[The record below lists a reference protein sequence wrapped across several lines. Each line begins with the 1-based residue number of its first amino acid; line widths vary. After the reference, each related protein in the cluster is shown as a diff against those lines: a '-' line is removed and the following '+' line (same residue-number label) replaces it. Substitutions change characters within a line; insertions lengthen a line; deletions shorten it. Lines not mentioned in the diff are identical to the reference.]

1 VPPVITYPEF
11 LVHSQKPPPLVTKTL
26 ILNTAYFTAGLY
38 GTLYALSKYIINPMQ
53 AQLSDARHEL
63 LTHSTNQLDEM
74 NSKLSSLVSTVP
86 SSRPG
91 TSLRATKDELEDD
104 DSETSDPTEL
114 FHRDYGTQTSPA
126 LSRRNSTT
134 DAPEAAT
141 KPTPTEQAESKLKAI
156 NSHLKE
162 LTTSSET
169 STDKDDVSSQLS
181 QLVTTLNEMAYS
193 SSSYYKYNTGVSGYG
208 WASGEKAQD
217 DEIERLVKDIKALK
231 GKFLGV
237 RNFPRASAR

>member
-1 VPPVITYPEF
+1 
-11 LVHSQKPPPLVTKTL
+11 
-26 ILNTAYFTAGLY
+26 
-38 GTLYALSKYIINPMQ
+38 MQ
-53 AQLSDARHEL
+53 AQLSDARHEFIA
-63 LTHSTNQLDEM
+63 HSTTQMDDL
-74 NSKLSSLVSTVP
+74 NSRLSGLVSTVP

-91 TSLRATKDELEDD
+91 TALKASRDDLEDD

-126 LSRRNSTT
+126 RSRRGSASSSTSKDPSTT
-134 DAPEAAT
+134 
-141 KPTPTEQAESKLKAI
+141 TPTEKAEAKLKSI

-181 QLVTTLNEMAYS
+181 QLVTTLNDMAYTHN
-193 SSSYYKYNTGVSGYG
+193 SYYKYNTGTSGYAWG
-208 WASGEKAQD
+208 SGEKAQD
-217 DEIERLVKDIKALK
+217 DEIERLVKDVKALK

-237 RNFPRASAR
+237 RNFPRVSARASTPV